1 MLAHERPY
9 PMNLI
14 ESTTTPAAERVNLLI
29 VDDVPQN
36 LVAMEALLRRDGLD
50 ILCAASGAEALE
62 LLLEHEVALALLDVH
77 MPEIDG
83 FSLAELMRGSQ
94 RSRDVP
100 IIFLTASPNDPVR
113 AFKGY
118 ESGAV
123 DFLHKPIEPHVI
135 LSKVNVFIELYQQKQ
150 LLKARNHALERALTL
165 NETMMAVL
173 THDLRTPLS
182 AILLCADKL
191 SLDLPDEPAVQQTLV
206 HLENSAQRMA
216 RMVEQLLD
224 FSRIRSGGLR
234 IQPNECDLAEVAGV
248 VVAEIGRAHPQARIE
263 LHVEGDTRL
272 QGDPDR
278 LAQLLSN
285 LIGNA
290 VLHGGNAPVKVW
302 VHGASSESLSLQV
315 RNDGQIP
322 DALMPRLFEP
332 FKASFHD
339 SRGLGLGLFIAHEFA
354 RAHGGT
360 LSARNLAA
368 EVVFETRLQRRVR

>member
-1 MLAHERPY
+1 
-9 PMNLI
+9 MNLI
-14 ESTTTPAAERVNLLI
+14 EPTALNAPTDCVNLLI
-29 VDDVPQN
+29 VDDIPQN
-36 LVAMEALLRRDGLD
+36 LVAMEALLRRDGLN
-50 ILCAASGAEALE
+50 ILCAASGAQALE
-62 LLLEHEVALALLDVH
+62 LLLEHDVALALLDVH

-83 FSLAELMRGSQ
+83 FSLAELMRGST

-123 DFLHKPIEPHVI
+123 DFLHKPIEPQVI
-135 LSKVNVFIELYQQKQ
+135 VSKVNVFIELYQQKQ
-150 LLKARNHALERALTL
+150 LLKARNQALEHALKL

-191 SLDLPDEPAVQQTLV
+191 SLDLPEDPQVQQTLK
-206 HLENSAQRMA
+206 HLENSAERMG

-234 IQPNECDLAEVAGV
+234 IQHSDCDLAEVAGA
-248 VVAEIGRAHPQARIE
+248 VVAELARAHPQARIE
-263 LHVEGDTRL
+263 LHIDGDTCL
-272 QGDPDR
+272 NGDPDR

-285 LIGNA
+285 LVGNA
-290 VLHGGNAPVKVW
+290 VLHGGAAPVQVQVRGKP
-302 VHGASSESLSLQV
+302 GESLLLQV
-315 RNDGQIP
+315 RNQGQIP
-322 DALMPRLFEP
+322 EALLPRLFEP
-332 FKASFHD
+332 FKASFHE

-354 RAHGGT
+354 RAHGGA
-360 LSARNLAA
+360 LVARNMEG
-368 EVVFETRLQRRVR
+368 EVLFETRLQRRMRG

>member
-1 MLAHERPY
+1 
-9 PMNLI
+9 MNLI
-14 ESTTTPAAERVNLLI
+14 APTPTPTTDRVNLLI

-123 DFLHKPIEPHVI
+123 DFLHKPIEPQVI
-135 LSKVNVFIELYQQKQ
+135 MSKVNVFIELYQQKQ
-150 LLKARNHALERALTL
+150 LLKARNQALEHALKL

-191 SLDLPDEPAVQQTLV
+191 SLDLPEDPSVQQTLV
-206 HLENSAQRMA
+206 HLENSAVRMA

-234 IQPNECDLAEVAGV
+234 LQQVECDLAEVAAAV
-248 VVAEIGRAHPQARIE
+248 VSEMSRAHPQARID
-263 LHVEGDTRL
+263 LQVEGDTRL
-272 QGDPDR
+272 HGDPDR

-290 VLHGGNAPVKVW
+290 VLHGGAAPVRVE
-302 VHGASSESLSLQV
+302 VRGTHGDSLRLQV
-315 RNDGQIP
+315 RNAGQIP
-322 DALMPRLFEP
+322 EALLPRLFEP

-339 SRGLGLGLFIAHEFA
+339 SRGLGLGLFIADEFA
-354 RAHGGT
+354 RAHGGS
-360 LSARNLAA
+360 LAARNLEG
-368 EVVFETRLQRRVR
+368 EVLFETGLRRREG

>member
-1 MLAHERPY
+1 
-9 PMNLI
+9 MNLI
-14 ESTTTPAAERVNLLI
+14 EPAGSTATTDCVKLLI
-29 VDDVPQN
+29 VDDIPQN
-36 LVAMEALLRRDGLD
+36 LVAMEALLRRPGLE
-50 ILCAASGAEALE
+50 ILCALSGAEALE

-123 DFLHKPIEPHVI
+123 DFLHKPIEPQVI
-135 LSKVNVFIELYQQKQ
+135 MSKVNVFIELYQQKQ
-150 LLKARNHALERALTL
+150 LLKARNEALEHALKL

-173 THDLRTPLS
+173 THDLRTPLA

-191 SLDLPDEPAVQQTLV
+191 SLDLPDDSQVQRTLV
-206 HLENSAQRMA
+206 HLENSAQRMV

-224 FSRIRSGGLR
+224 FSRIRTGGLR
-234 IQPNECDLAEVAGV
+234 LHTTECDLAELASA
-248 VVAEIGRAHPQARIE
+248 VVAEISRAHPQATIE
-263 LHVEGDTRL
+263 LQVQGDAQL

-290 VLHGGNAPVKVW
+290 VLHGGDAPVV
-302 VHGASSESLSLQV
+302 VRVEGERSAPLRLQV
-315 RNDGQIP
+315 RNAGQIP
-322 DALMPRLFEP
+322 EALLPRLFEP

-339 SRGLGLGLFIAHEFA
+339 SRGLGLGLFIASEFA

-360 LSARNLAA
+360 LVAHNIEGA
-368 EVVFETRLQRRVR
+368 VIFETALQRRPR

>member
-1 MLAHERPY
+1 
-9 PMNLI
+9 MNLI
-14 ESTTTPAAERVNLLI
+14 APTPAATTDRVNLLI

-123 DFLHKPIEPHVI
+123 DFLHKPIEPQVI
-135 LSKVNVFIELYQQKQ
+135 MSKVNVFIELYQQKQ
-150 LLKARNHALERALTL
+150 LLKARNQALEHALTL

-191 SLDLPDEPAVQQTLV
+191 ALDLPDDPSAQQTLV
-206 HLENSAQRMA
+206 HLENSAVRMA

-234 IQPNECDLAEVAGV
+234 LQQVECDLAEVAAAV
-248 VVAEIGRAHPQARIE
+248 VSEMSRAHPQAHIE
-263 LHVEGDTRL
+263 LLVEGDTCL
-272 QGDPDR
+272 HGDPDR

-285 LIGNA
+285 LVGNA
-290 VLHGGNAPVKVW
+290 VLHGGNAPVQV
-302 VHGASSESLSLQV
+302 VVRGLSGDSLRLQV
-315 RNDGQIP
+315 RNAGQIP
-322 DALMPRLFEP
+322 EALLPRLFEP

-354 RAHGGT
+354 RAHGGD
-360 LSARNLAA
+360 LAARNLDG
-368 EVVFETRLQRRVR
+368 EVVFETGLMRRDA

>member
-1 MLAHERPY
+1 
-9 PMNLI
+9 MNLI
-14 ESTTTPAAERVNLLI
+14 DPTGATTDDGVNLLI

-36 LVAMEALLRRDGLD
+36 LVAMEALLRRDGLNL
-50 ILCAASGAEALE
+50 LCAASGAEALE

-118 ESGAV
+118 ETGAV
-123 DFLHKPIEPHVI
+123 DFLHKPIEPQVI
-135 LSKVNVFIELYQQKQ
+135 VSKVNVFIEMYQQKQ
-150 LLKARNHALERALTL
+150 LLKARNHELEHALKL

-173 THDLRTPLS
+173 THDLRTPLA

-191 SLDLPDEPAVQQTLV
+191 ALDLPGDAGVQRTLG
-206 HLENSAQRMA
+206 HLESSAQRMA

-224 FSRIRSGGLR
+224 FSKIRTGGLR
-234 IQPNECDLAEVAGV
+234 LHRDDCDVGEVAAA
-248 VVAEIGRAHPQARIE
+248 VVAEIGRAHPQARID
-263 LHVEGDTRL
+263 LQLEGDLRL

-290 VLHGGNAPVKVW
+290 VLHGGDAPVQVQLEGIPQQPLRLR
-302 VHGASSESLSLQV
+302 VHNA
-315 RNDGQIP
+315 GQIP
-322 DALMPRLFEP
+322 EALLPRLFEP

-339 SRGLGLGLFIAHEFA
+339 SRGLGLGLFIASEFA

-360 LSARNLAA
+360 LAAHNLDGS
-368 EVVFETRLQRRVR
+368 VLFETALQRRGR

>member
-1 MLAHERPY
+1 
-9 PMNLI
+9 MNLI
-14 ESTTTPAAERVNLLI
+14 EPAGSTATTDCVKLLI
-29 VDDVPQN
+29 VDDIPQN
-36 LVAMEALLRRDGLD
+36 LVAMEALLRRPGLE
-50 ILCAASGAEALE
+50 ILCALSGAEALE

-123 DFLHKPIEPHVI
+123 DFLHKPIEPQVI
-135 LSKVNVFIELYQQKQ
+135 MSKVNVFIELYQQKQ
-150 LLKARNHALERALTL
+150 LLKTRNEALEHALKL

-173 THDLRTPLS
+173 THDLRTPLAS
-182 AILLCADKL
+182 ILLCADKL
-191 SLDLPDEPAVQQTLV
+191 SLDLPDDGAVQRTLG

-216 RMVEQLLD
+216 RMVDQLLD
-224 FSRIRSGGLR
+224 FSKIRTGGLR
-234 IQPNECDLAEVAGV
+234 LHSTECDLADVAAS
-248 VVAEIGRAHPQARIE
+248 VVAEIGRAHPQATIE
-263 LHVEGDTRL
+263 LQVQGDAHL

-290 VLHGGNAPVKVW
+290 VLHGGDAPVV
-302 VHGASSESLSLQV
+302 VRLEGGRSAPLRLQV
-315 RNDGQIP
+315 RNAGQIP
-322 DALMPRLFEP
+322 EALLPRLFEP

-339 SRGLGLGLFIAHEFA
+339 SRGLGLGLFIASEFA

-360 LSARNLAA
+360 LVAQNHDGTVL
-368 EVVFETRLQRRVR
+368 FETTLQRRPR

>member
-1 MLAHERPY
+1 
-9 PMNLI
+9 MNLL
-14 ESTTTPAAERVNLLI
+14 EPAAAGGPPVCVNLLI

-36 LVAMEALLRRDGLD
+36 LVAMEALLRRDGLT
-50 ILCAASGAEALE
+50 ILCAESGAQALE

-83 FSLAELMRGSQ
+83 FSLAELMRGSL

-118 ESGAV
+118 ETGAV
-123 DFLHKPIEPHVI
+123 DFLHKPIEPQVI
-135 LSKVNVFIELYQQKQ
+135 MSKVNVFIELYQQKQ
-150 LLKARNHALERALTL
+150 LLKARNQALEHALKL

-173 THDLRTPLS
+173 THDLRTPLA

-191 SLDLPDEPAVQQTLV
+191 SLDLPDDSGVQRTLE
-206 HLENSAQRMA
+206 HLENSALRMA

-224 FSRIRSGGLR
+224 FSRIRTGGLR
-234 IQPNECDLAEVAGV
+234 LERIDCDLAQLAAS
-248 VVAEIGRAHPQARIE
+248 VVAEMGHAHPQARIE
-263 LHVEGDTRL
+263 LHSEGDTRL

-290 VLHGGNAPVKVW
+290 VLHGGDAAV
-302 VHGASSESLSLQV
+302 QV
-315 RNDGQIP
+315 RLQGSGNDSVRLEVRNTGRIP
-322 DALMPRLFEP
+322 DELLPRLFEP

-339 SRGLGLGLFIAHEFA
+339 SRGLGLGLFIASEFG
-354 RAHGGT
+354 RAHGGA
-360 LSARNLAA
+360 LAARNHEG
-368 EVVFETRLQRRVR
+368 EVIFEVALERRAR

>member
-1 MLAHERPY
+1 
-9 PMNLI
+9 MNLI
-14 ESTTTPAAERVNLLI
+14 DPAGATADDCVNLLI

-36 LVAMEALLRRDGLD
+36 LVAMEALLRRDGLN

-62 LLLEHEVALALLDVH
+62 LLLQHEVALALLDVH

-118 ESGAV
+118 ETGAV
-123 DFLHKPIEPHVI
+123 DFLHKPIEPQVI
-135 LSKVNVFIELYQQKQ
+135 MSKVNVFIELYQQKQ
-150 LLKARNHALERALTL
+150 LLKARNRDLEHALKL

-173 THDLRTPLS
+173 THDLRTPLAS
-182 AILLCADKL
+182 ILLCADKL
-191 SLDLPDEPAVQQTLV
+191 ALDLPSDSGVQRTLG

-224 FSRIRSGGLR
+224 FSKIRTGGLR
-234 IQPNECDLAEVAGV
+234 LNCDECDVGEVAAV
-248 VVAEIGRAHPQARIE
+248 VVAEIARAHPQARIE
-263 LHVEGDTRL
+263 LQLEGDTRL

-290 VLHGGNAPVKVW
+290 VLHGGDAPVQVGL
-302 VHGASSESLSLQV
+302 HGAGHEPLRLQV
-315 RNDGQIP
+315 RNAGRIP
-322 DALMPRLFEP
+322 DQLLPRLFEP

-339 SRGLGLGLFIAHEFA
+339 SRGLGLGLFIASEFA

-360 LSARNLAA
+360 LVARNLDG
-368 EVVFETRLQRRVR
+368 EVLLETALQRRVR

>member
-1 MLAHERPY
+1 
-9 PMNLI
+9 MNLI
-14 ESTTTPAAERVNLLI
+14 EPTSAPTSNRVNLLI

-123 DFLHKPIEPHVI
+123 DFLHKPIEPQVI
-135 LSKVNVFIELYQQKQ
+135 MSKVNVFIELYQQKQ
-150 LLKARNHALERALTL
+150 LLKARNQALEHALTL

-234 IQPNECDLAEVAGV
+234 IQPGECDLAEVAGA
-248 VVAEIGRAHPQARIE
+248 VVAEIGRAHPQARID
-263 LHVEGDTRL
+263 LQVEGDTRL

-290 VLHGGNAPVKVW
+290 VLHGGDAPVQVR
-302 VHGASSESLSLQV
+302 VQGSPAEPVQLQV
-315 RNDGQIP
+315 RNTGQIP
-322 DALMPRLFEP
+322 DALLPRLFEP

-360 LSARNLAA
+360 LAARNLDG
-368 EVVFETRLQRRVR
+368 EVLFETRLQRRVR